1 MRTHFLVEQ
10 HKRWRSK
17 LGGIFSFMLS
27 ISQEKERANGKKNSQ
42 NITFPRSR
50 WVLFIY
56 TYPANRTAIANTMDV
71 DWFGWDIG
79 QLE

>member
-50 WVLFIY
+50 
-56 TYPANRTAIANTMDV
+56 
-71 DWFGWDIG
+71 
-79 QLE
+79 